1 MIFNCWYWIIPCLQ
15 AAAYMICLF
24 EFSDEKVELS
34 DSRFFL
40 ITIWASFIS
49 AIWRSNYKLIMPL
62 PWNGWG
68 IKCCSVIPSFCLS
81 ISIHFPIII
90 LTTVAH
96 IRLEFCSVLMIL
108 PVMPIELW
116 KKNEKFSA
124 FEGINAYIKLIF
136 HI

>member
-1 MIFNCWYWIIPCLQ
+1 MILNNSMSSSCRLYDMFVWTLT
-15 AAAYMICLF
+15 A
-24 EFSDEKVELS
+24 DEKVELS

-40 ITIWASFIS
+40 IMIWASFIS

-62 PWNGWG
+62 PWNGWA

-96 IRLEFCSVLMIL
+96 NELEFCSVLMIL
-108 PVMPIELW
+108 PVMPVELW
-116 KKNEKFSA
+116 KKKEKFSA